1 MFINS
6 KTTFTNET
14 TNARENL
21 NLNDDDLYFYR
32 KEQEEYY
39 SDNFNIGLELNEDME
54 NFWYGNESTIFEIKQ
69 DPDHKNSDN
78 SFPNFNDINNF
89 PPFNSPTFGENTI
102 LPSIYLDLNT
112 NLNFPGYEPSK
123 KVALFSVINK
133 KIGRIPNEC
142 ENIKGEHTKYA
153 TDNIEKRIKVCFYG
167 SILDCSNG
175 LIKIYN
181 ESQNGDGVYPLL
193 KDIDSQIKKQSS
205 KTENLK
211 LLDNTVRDMLYQ
223 TISSKFEKFPPDYNI
238 KLIDKIYREGKAKEV
253 ISFLNMKVLSLYN
266 RFIEDDKANGKFNPL
281 TYHIERL
288 KKKEK
293 KLDNDYL
300 EAIVSTAKNFEANTR
315 EKKSRKRK
323 KKIS

>member
-1 MFINS
+1 MSINS

-32 KEQEEYY
+32 KEQEVYY
-39 SDNFNIGLELNEDME
+39 SDYFNIGLELNEDME
-54 NFWYGNESTIFEIKQ
+54 NFLYGNESTIFEIKQ
-69 DPDHKNSDN
+69 DPDHKNSEN

-89 PPFNSPTFGENTI
+89 PPFNS
-102 LPSIYLDLNT
+102 
-112 NLNFPGYEPSK
+112 
-123 KVALFSVINK
+123 
-133 KIGRIPNEC
+133 IPNEC
-142 ENIKGEHTKYA
+142 ENIKGKHTKYA
-153 TDNIEKRIKVCFYG
+153 TDNIEKRIKVFFYD
-167 SILDCSNG
+167 SILYCSNEQ
-175 LIKIYN
+175 IKIYN
-181 ESQNGDGVYPLL
+181 QSQNGDGVYPLL
-193 KDIDSQIKKQSS
+193 KDIDSKIKKQSS